1 MIAGAILSI
10 FPLLLGDALQTYSN
24 EDKHKMKM
32 QVGHLCIALVGLGIS
47 CILSMT
53 GQQGFCGLAGA
64 RLTTRVRDLLFHS
77 ILKQEPAWFDF
88 EDNSTGLLV
97 SRLSAD
103 CVSFRSV
110 LGDWISV
117 MLMGVSSAA
126 VGFGIAFFLQWR
138 LNLLAAVVT
147 LFTLGAS
154 YLSLIVN
161 VGPRLDNDA

>member
-1 MIAGAILSI
+1 MG
-10 FPLLLGDALQTYSN
+10 P
-24 EDKHKMKM
+24 
-32 QVGHLCIALVGLGIS
+32 
-47 CILSMT
+47 
-53 GQQGFCGLAGA
+53 
-64 RLTTRVRDLLFHS
+64 RPLFHS